1 MRIQWKEKNHTHTH
15 LHPQTTLENAYPRY
29 RKLKTLLP
37 VPCSKTP
44 RKSTSRS
51 TSDNA
56 SYKQSSQ
63 SIVVVV
69 IDRTSLFKTNVR
81 RKNKSYLQNRFE
93 KMESSVLISTRH
105 KQTTEKLKLK
115 PTTASRQFAPVYF
128 PLLLLQSTFHLHQPT
143 PHLHVVILMWYTII
157 EDGYL
162 VFGIAKKNRVL
173 DKFCCNCVRTTT
185 TNTPARYNIYAL
197 SVPWLNGVR

>member
-1 MRIQWKEKNHTHTH
+1 MFSPSTNCAFQCVQPELSYKSYEFPLYYKYISTNRPFGMRIQWKEKNHTHTH

-51 TSDNA
+51 TSDNT

-128 PLLLLQSTFHLHQPT
+128 PLLLLQSTFHLHQPLPT
-143 PHLHVVILMWYTII
+143 CML
-157 EDGYL
+157 
-162 VFGIAKKNRVL
+162 
-173 DKFCCNCVRTTT
+173 
-185 TNTPARYNIYAL
+185 
-197 SVPWLNGVR
+197 

>member
-1 MRIQWKEKNHTHTH
+1 MSFLFTINTSLQTAHLECEFNEKKKITHTHTYTH
-15 LHPQTTLENAYPRY
+15 KPPSRTHIQDIE
-29 RKLKTLLP
+29 KLKTLLP

-143 PHLHVVILMWYTII
+143 PHLHVVILM
-157 EDGYL
+157 
-162 VFGIAKKNRVL
+162 
-173 DKFCCNCVRTTT
+173 
-185 TNTPARYNIYAL
+185 
-197 SVPWLNGVR
+197 